1 MLTFACYQEI
11 WAQHFLGLAV
21 TFENPGLILLAINLF
36 LLWLIMAA
44 PVGVRTLRLRRRFD
58 ARPDRIWSAVDPA
71 GENAAW
77 NPSILSSS
85 SVDPEGR
92 FARQAYNHLDRKGA
106 PIERLLE
113 ISREERFVYSA
124 RVVDDSA
131 LDPTFWSAYRERR
144 LLRDCGGVTE
154 LVVEQTD
161 RYRGIAFL
169 VFRYFALR
177 RELTS
182 LDGWLKTG
190 RAEKVGIFERPV
202 TQVGFALLSTLMFWP
217 FFGLDTKGLVLSS
230 VLTLVIVFHEL
241 GHMAAY
247 RAFGHRTARMI
258 FIPLLGGIAIGG
270 RPYNSVFEG
279 ATCALMGAGMSAFLV
294 PIAIVAHEAARASGA
309 LSVLDTP
316 ILVFILVLGAF
327 NLLNLLPM
335 ARFDG
340 GQVIRKIFP
349 GLAMQTVGSFG
360 ISAVIVATGWQVGVP
375 HDILIVALA
384 VFTLLSL
391 ISAGTIQLR
400 GDLEP
405 MRPAE
410 RLLVGL
416 GLYAAVIMHS
426 YAIVFASGGLFS

>member
-1 MLTFACYQEI
+1 MAFD
-11 WAQHFLGLAV
+11 
-21 TFENPGLILLAINLF
+21 NPGLILLAINLF

-44 PVGVRTLRLRRRFD
+44 PVGVRTLRLRRRFE
-58 ARPDRIWSAVDPA
+58 ARPDKIWSAVDPT

-77 NPSILSSS
+77 NPSILSSRP
-85 SVDPEGR
+85 VDPERR
-92 FARQAYNHLDRKGA
+92 FARQAYHHLDRNGA
-106 PIERLLE
+106 PIERVLE
-113 ISREERFVYSA
+113 ISREERFAYSA
-124 RVVDDSA
+124 RVVDDTA
-131 LDPTFWSAYRERR
+131 LDPTFWSAFSERRR
-144 LLRDCGGVTE
+144 LLDQGDATE

-190 RAEKVGIFERPV
+190 RAEKVGIFERPL
-202 TQVGFALLSTLMFWP
+202 TQVGLAILSTLLFWP
-217 FFGLDTKGLVLSS
+217 FFGLNANGLILST

-294 PIAIVAHEAARASGA
+294 PIAIVAHEGLRAAGA
-309 LSVLDTP
+309 LPMLDTP
-316 ILVFILVLGAF
+316 LLIFILVLGAF

-375 HDILIVALA
+375 RELLIVALA
-384 VFTLLSL
+384 VFTLLSM
-391 ISAGTIQLR
+391 ISAGTVHLR
-400 GDLEP
+400 GDLAP

-416 GLYAAVIMHS
+416 GLYAAVIIHS
-426 YAIVFASGGLFS
+426 YAIVFASGGLFG